1 MLAGSYGHGLFKSR
15 MAEPIGTASSWMS
28 PIASQAQ
35 FTSELNLPN
44 CSEAAIRARR
54 GSLPY
59 STRSGVLVCELPL
72 KASGSTTESNRYF
85 ATVVALLNP
94 AARRVSIAD
103 AVGAR

>member
-1 MLAGSYGHGLFKSR
+1 MILKIASRMLAGSYGHGLFKSPDGG
-15 MAEPIGTASSWMS
+15 EPGTVYLG
-28 PIASQAQ
+28 I
-35 FTSELNLPN
+35 ELPN

-85 ATVVALLNP
+85 A
-94 AARRVSIAD
+94 RV
-103 AVGAR
+103 